1 MLKSLF
7 FASLRLCAFALRGN
21 SPAWLL
27 PLAWLWYRLI
37 DHLRIEWSV
46 NPQYS
51 YGWAVPLLC
60 AYLIWREYVT
70 TKRHDHKTSQ
80 PPDCE
85 TGSPIYTASK
95 LLAVP
100 CRLKVAFREGR
111 NAAFRR
117 QTRALLTLRIV
128 RSRAA
133 LLFLVGLLYAPIRLI
148 QEANPEWRFVS
159 WSLALV
165 VLTITFC
172 LWASPPLIHQSIN
185 PLIHSGI
192 HSARH
197 PLLFPLAFFLVAVPW
212 PTFLERPLIQA
223 LARANAA
230 ATVEVLDVLG
240 VSAIQHGNLL
250 EVGAGVIGIDD
261 ACSGIRSFQ
270 ATLMVALFFGQL
282 YRLSAPRR
290 VGLCLL
296 GFLLS
301 FLFNVARTTLLTWV
315 AAHKGIAAIAHWH
328 DPAGVTILL
337 ACFLSLWLLSL
348 CLRPSPRQSISPS
361 LHHYTAPAL
370 PRSLTPSLAY
380 SIPLALWLLAV
391 EAATELWYRAHES
404 QLLSPVPWHVEL
416 PRDNATF
423 RELPFSQKTK
433 QILRYDEGLNGSW
446 TDGAGRR
453 WQAIF
458 IHWNAGRAAFHLAKS
473 HTPEDCLTAAGR
485 QVIAQ
490 SDLHRLSVH
499 GLQLPFRSYT
509 ATTEPHP
516 GFQDSAGSR
525 PDLNPETAATRLNVF
540 YCLWDDRAADQSFGA
555 TTLTYANRLAPVL
568 AGRRNTGQR
577 SLEVAIWGIDDPA
590 AAELALRHE
599 LDKLV
604 KLRD

>member
-1 MLKSLF
+1 VKEPKIL
-7 FASLRLCAFALRGN
+7 A
-21 SPAWLL
+21 L

-37 DHLRIEWSV
+37 DDLRIEWSV

-51 YGWAVPLLC
+51 YGWAVPFLC
-60 AYLIWREYVT
+60 AYLIWREYDT
-70 TKRHDHKTSQ
+70 TKRHDHKTLE

-85 TGSPIYTASK
+85 TGTFLYTASK
-95 LLAVP
+95 LLAVR
-100 CRLKVAFREGR
+100 CHLKVVFREGR

-117 QTRALLTLRIV
+117 QIPTPLTLRIV

-133 LLFLVGLLYAPIRLI
+133 LLFLAGLLYAPIRLI

-159 WSLALV
+159 WSLAVV

-172 LWASPPLIHQSIN
+172 LWAPPPLIHQSTN
-185 PLIHSGI
+185 PLI

-212 PTFLERPLIQA
+212 PTFFERPLIQA

-250 EVGAGVIGIDD
+250 EVSAGVIGIDD

-270 ATLMVALFFGQL
+270 ATLMIALFFGQL
-282 YRLSAPRR
+282 YRLSALRR
-290 VGLCLL
+290 AGLCLL

-315 AAHKGIAAIAHWH
+315 AAHKGVAAVAQWH
-328 DPAGVTILL
+328 DPAGVTILV
-337 ACFLSLWLLSL
+337 ACFLSLWLFSL
-348 CLRPSPRQSISPS
+348 WLRPSPRQSITPS
-361 LHHYTAPAL
+361 LHHSTPAV
-370 PRSLTPSLAY
+370 PRSINSSLHH
-380 SIPLALWLLAV
+380 SLLLALWLLAV

-404 QLLSPVPWHVEL
+404 QLQSPVAWHLEL

-446 TDGAGRR
+446 TDGVGRR

-458 IHWNAGRAAFHLAKS
+458 LRWSAGRAAFHLAKS

-490 SDLHRLSVH
+490 SDLHRLSVR

-516 GFQDSAGSR
+516 GFQNSVGSR
-525 PDLNPETAATRLNVF
+525 PYFNPETAPTRLNVF

-590 AAELALRHE
+590 AAELALCNE